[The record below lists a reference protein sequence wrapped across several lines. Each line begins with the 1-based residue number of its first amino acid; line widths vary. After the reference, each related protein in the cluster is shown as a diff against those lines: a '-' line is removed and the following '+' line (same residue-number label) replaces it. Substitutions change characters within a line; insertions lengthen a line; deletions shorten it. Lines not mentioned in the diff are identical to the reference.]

1 MFGKSMNAEL
11 KAVLAELEAFGADN
25 DSTHRDDRSKKMLNL
40 EADAAQFIS
49 ILARNGNCQRMLEIG
64 TSNGYSTI
72 WWAWV
77 ASQTD
82 GHVTSIEISPDKQ
95 AMADENLKRANLRNR
110 VDLLLGDATEIV
122 KSIDGTFDFVFFD
135 ADRLSAP
142 EQLKLLL
149 PKIEVGAL
157 VLADNVNSHPEQI
170 AGYLEAI
177 NALDD
182 FDHMVIPVGKGIS
195 LAYRQMMASG

>member
-1 MFGKSMNAEL
+1 MDAQLEALLS
-11 KAVLAELEAFGADN
+11 ELETFGIEN
-25 DSTHRDDRSKKMLNL
+25 DDGQDDRSRKMLNL
-40 EADAAQFIS
+40 ESDAASFIS

-77 ASQTD
+77 AEQTD
-82 GHVTSIEISPDKQ
+82 GRVTSIEISADKQ
-95 AMADENLKRANLRNR
+95 AMADENLKRANLRDR
-110 VDLLLGDATEIV
+110 VNLLLGDATEIV
-122 KSIDGTFDFVFFD
+122 KSIEGTFDFIFFD
-135 ADRLSAP
+135 ADRYSAP

-157 VLADNVNSHPEQI
+157 VLADNVTSHPEQI
-170 AGYLEAI
+170 AGYLDVI

-182 FDHMVIPVGKGIS
+182 FDHMVIPVGKGVS
-195 LAYRQMMASG
+195 LAYRTRKED

>member
-1 MFGKSMNAEL
+1 MFGKSMNTEL
-11 KAVLAELEAFGADN
+11 KALLAELEAFGADN
-25 DSTHRDDRSKKMLNL
+25 DDGQDDRSKKMLNL

-49 ILARNGNCQRMLEIG
+49 ILARNGRCQRMLEIG

-77 ASQTD
+77 ASQTG

-95 AMADENLKRANLRNR
+95 AMADENLKRANLRDR
-110 VDLLLGDATEIV
+110 VELLLGDATETV
-122 KSIDGTFDFVFFD
+122 KSIEGTFDFVFFD

-149 PKIEVGAL
+149 RKIEVGAL

-182 FDHMVIPVGKGIS
+182 FDHMVISVGKGVS